1 MGLIM
6 SKGTF
11 KIISYRLMAIFFYL
25 SYLFPIN
32 SRKILLIMT
41 HDESEDGN
49 VGSIASYFHEK
60 DKDLIFKAVTRENYN
75 FHKNKYLL
83 KNLFFMFIILPF
95 HLATSRIIFMDNV
108 FLPFSAIKIK
118 KDTNLVQLWHGTGSI
133 KKFGLDTEEG
143 WIREKAIKVNKNTSH
158 FIVGSQWMK
167 NIYETAFGADKHRI
181 FNTGCPRTDLFFH
194 ENQIHERKKGF
205 LKEYPELA
213 NKTIILYAPTF
224 RDDEN
229 VQEIKLNLDIDELI
243 SNLDDNFVLGLRLH
257 PNIADKVDLDKICS
271 PRANKNRIFDFSH
284 YEKINTLLISCDI
297 LITDYSSIIYE
308 YALLKKPM
316 IFYSHDLEKFEKSG
330 RGFYG
335 NYKSMVPGPVVFK
348 TKDVV
353 DEINNLKEY
362 NLDEFLAVYLENCDG
377 NARKRIYD
385 LLDPK

>member
-1 MGLIM
+1 
-6 SKGTF
+6 
-11 KIISYRLMAIFFYL
+11 
-25 SYLFPIN
+25 
-32 SRKILLIMT
+32 MT

-49 VGSIASYFHEK
+49 VGSIGSYFHEK
-60 DKDLIFKAVTRENYN
+60 DKDLIFKVVTRENYN

-83 KNLFFMFIILPF
+83 KNLFFMFIVLPF

-118 KDTNLVQLWHGTGSI
+118 KYTKLVQLWHGTGSI

-143 WIREKAIKVNKNTSH
+143 WIREKAINVNKNTSH

-167 NIYETAFGADKHRI
+167 NIYETAFGADRYRI
-181 FNTGCPRTDLFFH
+181 FNTGCPRTDLFFN

-229 VQEIKLNLDIDELI
+229 VQEIKLNLDINELI

-257 PNIADKVDLDKICS
+257 PHIADKVDLDKICS
-271 PRANKNRIFDFSH
+271 PGLNNSRIFDFSH
-284 YEKINTLLISCDI
+284 YGKLNTLLISCDI

-316 IFYSHDLEKFEKSG
+316 IFYGHDLEKFEKSG

-348 TKDVV
+348 TEDIVN
-353 DEINNLKEY
+353 EINNLKEY
-362 NLDEFLAVYLENCDG
+362 DLDEFLAVYLENCDG
-377 NARKRIYD
+377 NARKRLYD
-385 LLDPK
+385 LLCK